1 MKKLGLVLLTLATG
15 AYASQDAAHQAG
27 HGFAQGLRNE
37 ASQNLKQIDKSQV
50 PGYQTDNPPQSALSN
65 GGDFNSAINTELR
78 GNEAGQSLMDI
89 SKQRQSFNLDVNSDA
104 LFNQKENAN
113 AETTLG
119 ISTEQAKLEKDVPKI
134 VTCEEGGEGIDHDC
148 YVNRE
153 VIPQVPIKTVTLAVN
168 HLNFKANME
177 SYSVQVKGGKWYR
190 HGKWE
195 TRQRQK
201 GWTLTLPKEISAFR
215 TVFCQNFN
223 PVDVETGTRSNVDCS
238 RIQSFK
244 INNASS
250 ISDTGNALN
259 IITPKKVLNITLN
272 HDTYEGEGSDNWVSY
287 CDSLEEM
294 TDQGLCR
301 YGEKGCSQGP
311 ETRLI
316 NGYKVYKDCW
326 QYRQQY
332 ICRMVKDECSPLRAV
347 GCVQTDS
354 KCKEMRQG
362 RCWIY
367 EQTYHC
373 PNETVQ
379 NPKTSTSSS
388 GIFCLTGN
396 CQDSSYKANGEMLEV
411 ISRLAMLKEVQDDI
425 RAQQLNGSFQIFKG
439 KDKYCSRNCVDFKDC
454 CGGKKGWGVALAL
467 AMCTGEEKEL
477 AKSRE
482 QNLCHRIG
490 SYCSKKVLGVCVTKK
505 TSFCCFGTKFSR
517 LLQEQGRTQ
526 LGLDWG
532 TAKCPNCRGLTVEE
546 LSKIDFSKL
555 DMREV
560 FDEMMRKYKQ
570 PDYQILQQKTSDKI
584 QENIK
589 NIEKGLGN
597 KKPSSKSGVV
607 DGTKSEL

>member
-1 MKKLGLVLLTLATG
+1 MKKWTLSLLILATG
-15 AYASQDAAHQAG
+15 AYASVDSAHRDG
-27 HGFAQGLRNE
+27 HAFAQALKNE
-37 ASQNLKQIDKSQV
+37 ASNNVKQIDKSQV
-50 PGYQTDNPPQSALSN
+50 PGFQTDNPHPSTLSN
-65 GGDFNSAINTELR
+65 GGDFSGAINAELM
-78 GNEAGQSLMDI
+78 GSEAGQSLTE
-89 SKQRQSFNLDVNSDA
+89 SAKQRPRYKLDVNSDP
-104 LFNQKENAN
+104 LFNQKESAN
-113 AETTLG
+113 AEATLG
-119 ISTEQAKLEKDVPKI
+119 ISTEKSKLEKDIPKI
-134 VTCEEGGEGIDHDC
+134 VTCEEGGEDVLHDC
-148 YVNRE
+148 FQDRQ
-153 VIPQVPIKTVTLAVN
+153 VIPQVPLKRFTITLDYPNIVRNAGYHRDGIG
-168 HLNFKANME
+168 HLHV
-177 SYSVQVKGGKWYR
+177 S
-190 HGKWE
+190 
-195 TRQRQK
+195 TR
-201 GWTLTLPKEISAFR
+201 
-215 TVFCQNFN
+215 
-223 PVDVETGTRSNVDCS
+223 DYNVDPTTFRQNVCPSFQAKDALTGQVFNIDCQRVQRYWLRSIPIREWVPLVDKYGKES
-238 RIQSFK
+238 R
-244 INNASS
+244 AVRY
-250 ISDTGNALN
+250 
-259 IITPKKVLNITLN
+259 ITMEFE
-272 HDTYEGEGSDNWVSY
+272 HDTYEGEGVDQWVSY

-301 YGEKGCSQGP
+301 YGEKVCSQGP

-332 ICRMVKDECSPLRAV
+332 ICRMVKDECSPLRAT
-347 GCVQTDS
+347 GCIQTDS

-367 EQTYHC
+367 EQTYNC

-379 NPKTSTSSS
+379 NPKISTSTS

-425 RAQQLNGSFQIFKG
+425 RTQQLNGSFQIFKG
-439 KDKYCSRNCVDFKDC
+439 RDKYCSRNCVGFKDC

-477 AKSRE
+477 AKLRE

-490 SYCSKKVLGVCVTKK
+490 TYCYKKILGICVTKK

-517 LLQEQGRTQ
+517 LLQEQGRSQ

-532 TAKCPNCRGLTVEE
+532 TAECPNCRGLTVEE
-546 LSKIDFSKL
+546 LSRVDFSKL

-570 PDYQILQQKTSDKI
+570 PDYQMLQQKTTDKV
-584 QENIK
+584 QENIQ

-607 DGTKSEL
+607 DGTKIEL